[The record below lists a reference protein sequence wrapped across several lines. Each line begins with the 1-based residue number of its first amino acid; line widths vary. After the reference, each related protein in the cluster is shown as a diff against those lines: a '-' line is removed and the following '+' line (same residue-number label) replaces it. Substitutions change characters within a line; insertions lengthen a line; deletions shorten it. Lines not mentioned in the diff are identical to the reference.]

1 MPRKKELT
9 PKERRAASRY
19 RYEKAAYRKFLL
31 RVRFDGRDGV
41 TYEQIERAAK
51 RERLSVNA
59 FILQCVRECL

>member
-19 RYEKAAYRKFLL
+19 RYEKNAYRKFLL
-31 RVRFDGRDGV
+31 RVRYDGRDDI
-41 TYEQIERAAK
+41 TFDQIERAAK
-51 RERLSVNA
+51 RERLSINA